1 MMNGTIDLRSDTVTH
16 PTPAMRQAMAAAPV
30 GDDVY
35 GDDPTVNELEDRAAR
50 VTGKEAALFVASGT
64 MGNQLALA
72 AHVGR
77 GDEVILPENC
87 HIVVHEAGGG
97 AYLAGAQFRTL
108 PASRGVPMHPAD
120 VERTVRKTP
129 EDLHS
134 PRTALITYEN
144 ADSDGLVR
152 PLSYMDDIRDIADRY
167 GIPAHL
173 DGARL
178 FNAAAALQV
187 EAAQIAKRA
196 DSVMFC
202 LSKGL
207 CAPVGSM
214 LCGTCDFVEKA
225 RRLRKRIGGGMRQV
239 GILAAAGLIAIE
251 EMAARLDEDHSRAH
265 RLATAL
271 AGIPGM
277 ELVGDLPEI
286 NMVWFRLRG
295 YPLTEHEMVKR
306 LACENVVVNEAEDGL
321 FRLVTH
327 YRVDEADMSQVAT
340 LLRG

>member
-1 MMNGTIDLRSDTVTH
+1 
-16 PTPAMRQAMAAAPV
+16 MATAQV

-35 GDDPTVNELEDRAAR
+35 GDDPTVNELERKAAR

-72 AHVGR
+72 VHVNR

-108 PASRGVPMHPAD
+108 PATRGVPMHPAD

-134 PRTALITYEN
+134 PRTALISYEN

-152 PLSYMDDIRDIADRY
+152 PLSWMDEIRSVADRY
-167 GIPAHL
+167 GIPVHL

-178 FNAAAALQV
+178 FNAAAVLHV
-187 EAAQIAKRA
+187 DAARIAERV

-214 LCGTCDFVEKA
+214 LCGTRDFVERA
-225 RRLRKRIGGGMRQV
+225 RRLRKRIGGGMRQA
-239 GILAAAGLIAIE
+239 GILAAAGLIAID
-251 EMAARLDEDHSRAH
+251 EMVPRLAEDHTRAH
-265 RLATAL
+265 RLATVL
-271 AGIPGM
+271 SGIPGIVTV
-277 ELVGDLPEI
+277 EEQSEI

-295 YPLTEHEMVKR
+295 YPLTESA
-306 LACENVVVNEAEDGL
+306 LAAKLASENILINEAEDGL
-321 FRLVTH
+321 FRFVTH
-327 YRVDEADMSQVAT
+327 YWVDNDDISRVEN
-340 LLRG
+340 LLRSWSGA